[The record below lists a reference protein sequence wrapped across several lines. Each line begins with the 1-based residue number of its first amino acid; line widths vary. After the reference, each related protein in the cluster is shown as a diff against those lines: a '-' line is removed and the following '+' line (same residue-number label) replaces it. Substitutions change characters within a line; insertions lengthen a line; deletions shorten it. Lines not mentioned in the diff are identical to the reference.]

1 MYTLTI
7 QLMCMN
13 LSATKMYYSRAVK
26 GSLTR
31 SGAAREIASQ
41 AEVEL
46 GRRLTNE
53 EELNLFQRFSPQA
66 IIDRIEKVNKKN
78 VNDGDLQI

>member
-1 MYTLTI
+1 
-7 QLMCMN
+7 MCIN

-53 EELNLFQRFSPQA
+53 EEFNLFQRFSHQA

>member
-1 MYTLTI
+1 
-7 QLMCMN
+7 MCIN

-53 EELNLFQRFSPQA
+53 EELHLFQRFSHQA

>member
-1 MYTLTI
+1 
-7 QLMCMN
+7 MCIN

-46 GRRLTNE
+46 GRPLTNE